1 MNSASILFNGKAR
14 AVATAK
20 SVWRDWLRLDAP
32 VMTYVAKVLLAEIMA
47 LWLSLRF
54 EFDQPR
60 TAMMTVA
67 IVMQSRAGMVF
78 SKSLYRFLGTLVG
91 VVVSFVLVSLF
102 AQEPILF
109 LLCMAAWI
117 GFCTA
122 GSMVFR
128 NNHAYGFVLAGYTL
142 CIVGLPAVASPSQTF
157 NIGTTRISEILI
169 GLLSAS
175 LISDVVFPARLWDVL
190 RDAVRHRFQDFSSM
204 LREALGTEAGS
215 GATRPALTRFMGDIL
230 NLETFRASASL
241 ENDPS
246 RLRRLRLGQ
255 LNSGFLAVAP
265 SYHALERLLYRQQR
279 NGRLE
284 VAAALKTCYTP
295 MGDALVVEGRSA
307 RNELEARKI
316 TSNIKL
322 YAEAL
327 PGHLASARNR
337 LQNRLDATAQLDFET
352 GAELLTRFVDELK
365 TYLSI
370 YTALNRP
377 VATDRK
383 VAGQALSLR
392 MHFDP
397 LAVALSGLMGALS
410 LGLLATVWIITG
422 WPSGVEAITLGVVTS
437 TLFATSPSPTHT
449 IRHFIIG
456 VIIATIMASAF
467 DFYVLPQVHGFAMLC
482 MALVPWLVICAWMT
496 TLPSLAIIG
505 TSTFINFLS
514 QVGLTSA
521 YSTDPV
527 LFSNNAI
534 ADLLAIALSGVM
546 YALIDLSNSRWSH
559 RRIAKALRRLMVTAC
574 REPLIPSRYR
584 LEGDALDLVQ
594 RLGSL
599 QRKVSAQEKEAV
611 DWLLSTLEIGHAIIE
626 LRKQMKELT
635 DVALLAR
642 LNDCLD
648 RIARLHETPTVVNH
662 DNAVQAIAS
671 ILHAMEDIPA
681 AMALPHAT
689 RHQLNT
695 MLHFIH
701 DALLD
706 EESVLYVSTPLI
718 AEEGSNAA

>member
-1 MNSASILFNGKAR
+1 MNNASIVFNGKAR
-14 AVATAK
+14 IFATAK
-20 SVWRDWLRLDAP
+20 TAWREWLRLDAP
-32 VMTYVAKVLLAEIMA
+32 VMAYVTKVLLAEILA
-47 LWLSLRF
+47 LWFSLRF
-54 EFDQPR
+54 ELDQPR

-91 VVVSFVLVSLF
+91 VVVSFVLVALF
-102 AQEPILF
+102 SQEPVLF

-142 CIVGLPAVASPSQTF
+142 CIVGLPAVANQSQTF

-190 RDAVRHRFQDFSSM
+190 REAVRHRFQDFSNM
-204 LREALGTEAGS
+204 LREALGAQAKS
-215 GATRPALTRFMGDIL
+215 GVTRPALTRFMGDIL

-255 LNSGFLAVAP
+255 LNSEFLAVAT
-265 SYHALERLLYRQQR
+265 SFHALEQLLHRQQR
-279 NGRLE
+279 NGHLE
-284 VAAALKTCYTP
+284 AVAALRACYAP
-295 MGDALVVEGRSA
+295 MANALVLDGRSA
-307 RNELEARKI
+307 RNEQEARQI
-316 TSNIKL
+316 ASNIKQ
-322 YAEAL
+322 YAEDL
-327 PGHLASARNR
+327 PGHLASALNR
-337 LQNRLDATAQLDFET
+337 LQGRIDASAQLDFET
-352 GAELLTRFVDELK
+352 GAELLIRFVDELK
-365 TYLSI
+365 TYLST

-377 VATDRK
+377 AATYRK
-383 VAGQALSLR
+383 GAQQALNLR

-397 LAVALSGLMGALS
+397 LAVVLSGLRGALS
-410 LGLLATVWIITG
+410 LGLLSTIWIMTG
-422 WPSGVEAITLGVVTS
+422 WQSGIEAITLGVVTS

-456 VIIATIMASAF
+456 VIMATGMASAF

-482 MALVPWLVICAWMT
+482 MALVPWLVLCAWMT
-496 TLPSLAIIG
+496 TLPPLAIIG

-534 ADLLAIALSGVM
+534 ADLLAISLSGVM

-559 RRIAKALRRLMVTAC
+559 RRIAKALRKLMVAAC
-574 REPLIPSRYR
+574 RDPVILSRYR

-599 QRKVSAQEKEAV
+599 QREVSAHEKEVV

-626 LRKQMKELT
+626 LRKQMQELT
-635 DVALLAR
+635 DVALMAR

-648 RIARLHETPTVVNH
+648 RIARLHETPSAVNH
-662 DNAVQAIAS
+662 ANAVRAIAS
-671 ILHAMEDIPA
+671 ILRAMKDIPA
-681 AMALPHAT
+681 VTTLPHAT
-689 RHQLNT
+689 RRQLNT

-701 DALLD
+701 GALLD
-706 EESVLYVSTPLI
+706 EESVLYVSSPLI
-718 AEEGSNAA
+718 ADEVTNAA